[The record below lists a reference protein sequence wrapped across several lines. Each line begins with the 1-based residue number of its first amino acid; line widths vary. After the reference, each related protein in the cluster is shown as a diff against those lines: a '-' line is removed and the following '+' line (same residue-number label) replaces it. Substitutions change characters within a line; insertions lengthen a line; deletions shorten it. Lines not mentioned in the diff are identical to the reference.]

1 MGELIGMNKRGPLGK
16 EQLGSRIER
25 VRRLAGGHPTAP
37 SAGRRRRISR
47 REREAKRQRQ
57 IRWAV
62 GIAAALAV
70 VVLVVSATNEYFIK
84 PRTVL
89 ASVNGTDIRRRD
101 YWKVRSMNLIQEASQ
116 YQQFAGFVQG
126 DQQTQY
132 LQLAAQRRAELDDVW
147 GSTDLDD
154 STLQQMID
162 DQVFLKN
169 LDEVGLQLEDQDIDD
184 YIARQFGP
192 SESGLASAS
201 PTPTLIPARAEWATQ
216 TAVAGEA
223 TAEASKAAARA
234 AAPVPTSAM
243 LPFPPDVVPANGA
256 TPIATPSSPSTPAAE
271 PTGPATTPNADEA
284 RATASANF
292 ETFGDN
298 VFEEAHMSR
307 GDYERLIARPAV
319 ARQRIA
325 DVLNADVG
333 QSAEQVHAAHVL
345 VSTSDLAQDIFN
357 RLQQPGADFSA
368 IAREESTDQATAGNG
383 GDLGW
388 FTRSEMVAPFAEAA
402 FALDPGSI
410 SEPFQTEFGWHIVQ
424 VIERQDDRAMTDEQI
439 QKVQDARLQ
448 EWLDERRAGMNIESD
463 IDATP
468 TPFAQPFQPPV
479 DAPPPATEATS
490 AMGTP
495 AASPAASP
503 AP

>member
-1 MGELIGMNKRGPLGK
+1 MNNRGPLGK
-16 EQLGSRIER
+16 ERLGDRIER

-37 SAGRRRRISR
+37 SSGRRRRVSR

-62 GIAAALAV
+62 GIAGALAIA
-70 VVLVVSATNEYFIK
+70 VLVVSATNEYFIK

-132 LQLAAQRRAELDDVW
+132 LQLAAQRRAELEDVW

-154 STLQQMID
+154 PTLQQMID
-162 DQVFLKN
+162 DQVMLTN
-169 LDEVGLQLEDQDIDD
+169 LDQLGLQLEDRDVAD

-192 SESGLASAS
+192 SESGLAGSS

-223 TAEASKAAARA
+223 TAEASTAAARA
-234 AAPVPTSAM
+234 SGPVPTSAV
-243 LPFPPDVVPANGA
+243 LPSAPGLVVSSGA
-256 TPIATPSSPSTPAAE
+256 TPTATPSTAGTPAPE
-271 PTGPATTPNADEA
+271 PTGPAPTPNADEA

-298 VFEEAHMSR
+298 VFDEAHMTR
-307 GDYERLIARPAV
+307 EDYERLIARPAV
-319 ARQRIA
+319 ARQKIT
-325 DVLNADVG
+325 DTLNAEVG
-333 QSAEQVHAAHVL
+333 QSADQVHAAHIL
-345 VSTSDLAQDIFN
+345 VSTSDLARDIFN
-357 RLQQPGADFSA
+357 RLQQPGADFSS

-388 FTRSEMVAPFAEAA
+388 FTRSEMVAPFAKAA
-402 FALDPGSI
+402 FALEPGSI
-410 SEPFQTEFGWHIVQ
+410 SEPFQTEFGWHIVR
-424 VIERQDDRAMTDEQI
+424 VIERQDDRAMTDQQI
-439 QKVQDARLQ
+439 QKVQDSRLQ
-448 EWLDERRAGMNIESD
+448 EWLNERKAGMDIESD
-463 IDATP
+463 IDPTP
-468 TPFAQPFQPPV
+468 TPIAQPFQPPV
-479 DAPPPATEATS
+479 DAPPPATEAAVAT
-490 AMGTP
+490 GTP
-495 AASPAASP
+495 AASPVSAPNASP